1 MIKNEF
7 HLRIFALFSCLFLII
22 SPSQAEERS
31 LHLADHFPVDTQIYA
46 ESEISSLANIDSFIK
61 RWLRIFSEG
70 EAVLF
75 SLVDGINS
83 VIPGSQQPATTA
95 NFLGNRVAF
104 GIAEFELATSTQLL
118 ALEIINRELAR
129 HWLEESLAA
138 ELENGALLHIELP
151 QGVNRYQP
159 ESELLGTAYEIHEDV
174 LLIASAAKAFRDVG
188 ESTLWENERLL
199 SSYEKLPLLY
209 YPSIL
214 LLEGETLLLRAL
226 GEAMVNPT
234 IAEILPPLGRNWL
247 TLIDALGD
255 AAVGFRPIAGTQ
267 LFEVV
272 LAIQTQPGHSDS
284 LPKIEFSSVPQD
296 ELRIDY
302 TLPSPQDTALVLLGN
317 NLGADVD
324 QLLTTITSWSGWLA
338 SVDALPDDLF
348 WLTTLKTILSFALR
362 TTSELDWE
370 KDLLEWMRGPYELTL
385 KEGPPNFSLKSRSVN
400 PMKTEASFQQLR
412 ETLNFY
418 DPINDVFTPSLE
430 LPSSWEMNTL
440 ELQLFTD
447 GQWAHLRQVP
457 SEAPFPDQVNDSN
470 IHRYLNHRLPNSQLF
485 LFLEGEKLT
494 EWAHAIDPSLAN
506 IIELGEM
513 AISLQWQEPI
523 IMIQWLYSMD

>member
-1 MIKNEF
+1 MK
-7 HLRIFALFSCLFLII
+7 IFALLSCLFLII
-22 SPSQAEERS
+22 NPSHAEELP
-31 LHLADHFPVDTQIYA
+31 LHLANHFPVDTQIYA
-46 ESEISSLANIDSFIK
+46 ESEISSLVTIDSFIQ
-61 RWLRIFSEG
+61 RWLRIFSDDG
-70 EAVLF
+70 EILF
-75 SLVDGINS
+75 SLEDGLNS
-83 VIPGSQQPATTA
+83 VIPGNRQLATTA
-95 NFLGNRVAF
+95 NFLGNRVAL

-118 ALEIINRELAR
+118 ALEITSNELAR

-188 ESTLWENERLL
+188 EPTLWENERLL
-199 SSYEKLPLLY
+199 SSFEKLPMRD

-226 GEAMVNPT
+226 GEAMGNPA

-255 AAVGFRPIAGTQ
+255 AAVGFRPVVGTQ

-272 LAIQTQPGHSDS
+272 LTIQTKPGQSDS
-284 LPKIEFSSVPQD
+284 LPKIEFSSVTQD
-296 ELRIDY
+296 ELSIN
-302 TLPSPQDTALVLLGN
+302 PVIQFPQDTALMLLGN

-324 QLLTTITSWSGWLA
+324 QLLTTIASWSGWLA
-338 SVDALPDDLF
+338 SINALPDDLV
-348 WLTTLKTILSFALR
+348 WLPTLKTMLSFALR

-370 KDLLEWMRGPYELTL
+370 KDLLEWMRGPYELEL
-385 KEGPPNFSLKSRSVN
+385 KDEPPNFSLKTQSVN
-400 PMKTEASFQQLR
+400 PSKTERSFQQLKGS
-412 ETLNFY
+412 LNFY
-418 DPINDVFTPSLE
+418 DPINDMFIPSFE
-430 LPSSWEMNTL
+430 LPSSWEIDTL

-447 GQWAHLRQVP
+447 GQWVHLRQAP
-457 SEAPFPDQVNDSN
+457 SDALAPNQEIDSN
-470 IHRYLNHRLPNSQLF
+470 IPRYLNHRLPNSQLF
-485 LFLEGEKLT
+485 LFLEGEKLV
-494 EWAHAIDPSLAN
+494 EWAYAIDPSLAN
-506 IIELGEM
+506 INELGEM

-523 IMIQWLYSMD
+523 ITIQWLFSMD

>member
-1 MIKNEF
+1 MK
-7 HLRIFALFSCLFLII
+7 IFALYSCLFLII

-46 ESEISSLANIDSFIK
+46 ESEISSLATIDSFIE
-61 RWLRIFSEG
+61 RWLRIFSENG
-70 EAVLF
+70 ADLF
-75 SLVDGINS
+75 SLENGLNS
-83 VIPGSQQPATTA
+83 VIPGSRQPATTA
-95 NFLGNRVAF
+95 DFLGNRVAF

-118 ALEIINRELAR
+118 ALEIVNPELAR

-138 ELENGALLHIELP
+138 EIENGALLHIELP

-188 ESTLWENERLL
+188 EPTLWENERLL
-199 SSYEKLPLLY
+199 ASYEQLPMLD
-209 YPSIL
+209 YPAIL
-214 LLEGETLLLRAL
+214 LLKGETLLLRAL

-247 TLIDALGD
+247 TLIEALGD
-255 AAVGFRPIAGTQ
+255 AAVGFRPIPGTQ

-272 LAIQTQPGHSDS
+272 LAIQIQPGQSDN
-284 LPKIEFSSVPQD
+284 LPKIEFSSVTQD
-296 ELRIDY
+296 ELSIDFAF
-302 TLPSPQDTALVLLGN
+302 PSPQDTALVLLGN

-338 SVDALPDDLF
+338 SVDALPDDLL

-362 TTSELDWE
+362 TSSELDWG
-370 KDLLEWMRGPYELTL
+370 KDLLEWLRGPYVLTL
-385 KEGPPNFSLKSRSVN
+385 KERPPNFSLQTRTAN
-400 PMKTEASFQQLR
+400 PMKTESSFQQLK

-447 GQWAHLRQVP
+447 GQWAHLRQLP
-457 SEAPFPDQVNDSN
+457 SDASVPDQELDSN
-470 IHRYLNHRLPNSQLF
+470 IYRYLNHRLPSSQLF
-485 LFLEGEKLT
+485 LFLKGEKLD
-494 EWAHAIDPSLAN
+494 EWAYANDPSLAN
-506 IIELGEM
+506 IKELGDM
-513 AISLQWQEPI
+513 AISLQWHAPI